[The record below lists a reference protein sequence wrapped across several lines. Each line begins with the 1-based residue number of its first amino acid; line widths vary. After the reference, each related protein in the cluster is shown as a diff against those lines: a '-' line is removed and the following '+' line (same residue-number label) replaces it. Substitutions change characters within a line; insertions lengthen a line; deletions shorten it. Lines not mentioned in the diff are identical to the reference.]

1 MTYSCVVLMLQN
13 SSLPF
18 SADVADNNVLIALVP
33 KQFVHKIGHILLL
46 QTFGSRV
53 VSDLFL

>member
-1 MTYSCVVLMLQN
+1 MLQN